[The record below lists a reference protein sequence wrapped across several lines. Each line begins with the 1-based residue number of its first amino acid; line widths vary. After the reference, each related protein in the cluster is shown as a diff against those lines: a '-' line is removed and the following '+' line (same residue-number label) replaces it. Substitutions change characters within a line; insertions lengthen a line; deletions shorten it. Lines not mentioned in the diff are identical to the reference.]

1 MVKHANTE
9 MIVLKKEAYTHGYLE
24 AGGRA
29 TWKSIRV
36 RKEAE
41 EERGGHGLEPLLE
54 FSWKGMGEAG

>member
-9 MIVLKKEAYTHGYLE
+9 MTVLKEEAYTHGSLE
-24 AGGRA
+24 TGGRA
-29 TWKSIRV
+29 TLESTRV

-41 EERGGHGLEPLLE
+41 EERGGRGPEPLLE